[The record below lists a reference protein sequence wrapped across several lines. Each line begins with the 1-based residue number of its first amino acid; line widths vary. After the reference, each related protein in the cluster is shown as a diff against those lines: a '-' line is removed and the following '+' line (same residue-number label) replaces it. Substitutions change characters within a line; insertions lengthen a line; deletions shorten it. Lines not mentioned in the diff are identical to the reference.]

1 MDDTLVLVDLFDN
14 EIGKASKIEVH
25 EKGLLHR
32 AFSVF
37 IVNDGRM
44 LIQKRNRNKY
54 HSGGLWTNA
63 CCSHPRYGEL
73 LDEAVIR
80 RIKEELGI
88 TSQFYKAFS
97 FVYRSTFKNGI
108 TEYEYDHVFLSDYN
122 GNIAPDEDEIEE
134 YKWIGLEELADDLV
148 SYPDKYT
155 AWFQIAAPKVLELVY
170 ESDEEDN

>member
-14 EIGKASKIEVH
+14 EIGKATKKEVH

-63 CCSHPRYGEL
+63 CCSHPRHGEL

-80 RIKEELGI
+80 RINEELGI
-88 TSQFYKAFS
+88 TTQFDKAFS

-108 TEYEYDHVFLSDYN
+108 TEYEYDHVFISDYN
-122 GNIAPDEDEIEE
+122 GTIMPDEDEIEE
-134 YKWIGLEELADDLV
+134 YKWVGLEELADDLV
-148 SYPDKYT
+148 KHPDKYT

-170 ESDEEDN
+170 ESDEEGN

>member
-14 EIGKASKIEVH
+14 EIGKASKKEVH

-32 AFSVF
+32 AFSLF
-37 IVNDGRM
+37 IVHDRKM
-44 LIQKRNRNKY
+44 LIQRRNRNKY

-73 LDEAVIR
+73 LDEAIIR
-80 RIKEELGI
+80 RVREELGI
-88 TSQFYKAFS
+88 TTRFDKEFS
-97 FVYRSTFKNGI
+97 FVYRSTFNNGI

-122 GNIAPDEDEIEE
+122 GNIEPDKDEVEE
-134 YKWIGLEELADDLV
+134 YKWIGLKELAKDLMNN
-148 SYPDKYT
+148 PDKYT
-155 AWFQIAAPKVLELVY
+155 VWFQIAAPKVLELVY

>member
-14 EIGKASKIEVH
+14 EIGKASKKEVH

-37 IVNDGRM
+37 MVSDGRM
-44 LIQKRNRNKY
+44 LIQKRNWNKY

-88 TSQFYKAFS
+88 TTQFDKVFS

-108 TEYEYDHVFLSDYN
+108 TEYEYDYVFISDYN
-122 GNIAPDEDEIEE
+122 GNIEPDVDEIEE
-134 YKWIGLEELADDLV
+134 YKWVGLDDLADDFV
-148 SYPDKYT
+148 NNPDKYT
-155 AWFQIAAPKVLELVY
+155 VWFQIAAPKVLELVY

>member
-14 EIGKASKIEVH
+14 EIGKASKKEVH

-88 TSQFYKAFS
+88 TTQFDKAFR

-108 TEYEYDHVFLSDYN
+108 TEYEYDHVFISDYN
-122 GNIAPDEDEIEE
+122 GNIEPDEDEIEE
-134 YKWIGLEELADDLV
+134 YKWVGLEELADDLV
-148 SYPDKYT
+148 NYPDKYT

>member
-14 EIGKASKIEVH
+14 EIGKASKKEVH

-32 AFSVF
+32 AFSLF
-37 IVNDGRM
+37 IVHDRKM
-44 LIQKRNRNKY
+44 LIQRRNRNKY

-73 LDEAVIR
+73 LDEAIIR
-80 RIKEELGI
+80 RVITTRFDKE
-88 TSQFYKAFS
+88 FS
-97 FVYRSTFKNGI
+97 FVYRSTFNNGI

-122 GNIAPDEDEIEE
+122 GNIEPDKDEVEE
-134 YKWIGLEELADDLV
+134 YKWIGLKELAKDLMNN
-148 SYPDKYT
+148 PDKYT
-155 AWFQIAAPKVLELVY
+155 VWFQIAAPKVLELVY